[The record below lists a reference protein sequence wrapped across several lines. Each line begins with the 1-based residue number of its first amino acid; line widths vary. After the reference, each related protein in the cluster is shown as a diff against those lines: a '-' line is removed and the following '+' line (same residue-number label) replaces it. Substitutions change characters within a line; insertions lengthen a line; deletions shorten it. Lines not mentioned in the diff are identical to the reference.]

1 MLLGL
6 ETWKLRAYQ
15 SKVNDQSYNKISTN
29 QGENPSKYDLFH
41 TSHYTI
47 FFI

>member
-15 SKVNDQSYNKISTN
+15 SKVNDQSCSNYYIRLIGC
-29 QGENPSKYDLFH
+29 QVIRFYALDH
-41 TSHYTI
+41 
-47 FFI
+47 